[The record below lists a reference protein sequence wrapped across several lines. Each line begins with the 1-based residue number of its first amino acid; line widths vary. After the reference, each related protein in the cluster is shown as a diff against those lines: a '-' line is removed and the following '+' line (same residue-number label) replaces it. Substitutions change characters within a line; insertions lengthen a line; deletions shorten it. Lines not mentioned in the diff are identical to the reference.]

1 MKRFFFGL
9 FFFSALLIL
18 PGCDIQSALPDS
30 LNSKSDL
37 KTKTK
42 SALRAVDQ
50 KFDKGNSRIVIVP
63 GYGTPVLGSES
74 YEAYVKKAV
83 AYVNDEANNVVAVV
97 FTGSYTD
104 NKNLSEAE
112 ALYRG
117 FDEYADIGGLQKDG
131 IDFYKEECAI
141 TTWQNIENSKAVVDN
156 KKTSYDSVT
165 IFGDEGRKEK
175 LIGYGNTVF
184 NKDIVKDRSVVSVDY
199 VGHGFSKSVQS
210 DSERGVV
217 FAAEIAAAYNSDLQ
231 DALLKERIGTWT
243 KKYKYDVADNL
254 VKKGC
259 TEFAAYQ

>member
-1 MKRFFFGL
+1 MKSFLFGTTL
-9 FFFSALLIL
+9 FAALLLL
-18 PGCDIQSALPDS
+18 PGCSVKDALPDS
-30 LNSKSDL
+30 FNSKAEL
-37 KTKTK
+37 KTKVK
-42 SALRAVDQ
+42 SMAHVVDK
-50 KFDKGNSRIVIVP
+50 KFDKGAKRIVIVP
-63 GYGTPVLGSES
+63 GYGTPVLGNES
-74 YEAYVKKAV
+74 YEEYIKKAV
-83 AYVNDEANNVVAVV
+83 AYVNNETNNVVAVV

-104 NKNLSEAE
+104 DKNLSEAE

-117 FDEYADIGGLQKDG
+117 FDEYADIAGLQKTG
-131 IDFYKEECAI
+131 VHFYKEECAI
-141 TTWQNIENSKAVVDN
+141 TTWQNIENSKALVDS

-175 LIGYGNTVF
+175 LIGYANTVF

-210 DSERGVV
+210 DSERGTI

-231 DALLKERIGTWT
+231 DTLLKERIGTWT